1 MREDRLF
8 PLDTIPEYCTAE
20 WYLDREIAPH
30 VDQEMHRPRLDATAR
45 LTMSVWSP
53 GLTVVDLGS
62 GDGGLL
68 SLLTEIPKSKKWGYD
83 LQPTNVAGA
92 INRNQDVRYGNVFGP
107 IEWADIAVATE
118 MIEHLVGPHQF
129 VNMVSKKS
137 KYLIASSPCT
147 ETVDDH
153 YGYHTWAWDVEGYAC
168 MLESN
173 GWKVIRHETHGMFQ
187 VVLCESLNA

>member
-8 PLDTIPEYCTAE
+8 PLDTIPEYCTTE

-45 LTMSVWSP
+45 LAMSVWSP

-68 SLLTEIPKSKKWGYD
+68 SLLTEIPTAQKWGYD
-83 LQPTNVAGA
+83 LQPSNVAGA
-92 INRNQDVRYGNVFGP
+92 VNRNQDVRYGNVFDP
-107 IEWADIAVATE
+107 IDWADIAIATE

-129 VNMVSKKS
+129 VDMVSQKS

-147 ETVDDH
+147 ETIDDH
-153 YGYHTWAWDVEGYAC
+153 YGYHTWAWDTEGYAR

>member
-92 INRNQDVRYGNVFGP
+92 VNRNQDVRYGNVFDP

-153 YGYHTWAWDVEGYAC
+153 YGYHTWAWDVEGYAR

>member
-45 LTMSVWSP
+45 LAMSVWSP
-53 GLTVVDLGS
+53 ELTVVDLGS

-92 INRNQDVRYGNVFGP
+92 VNRNQDVRYGNVFDP

-153 YGYHTWAWDVEGYAC
+153 YGYHTWAWDVEGYAR

>member
-20 WYLDREIAPH
+20 WYLDREVAPH

-45 LTMSVWSP
+45 LAMSVWSP

-68 SLLTEIPKSKKWGYD
+68 SLLTEIPTAQKWGYD
-83 LQPTNVAGA
+83 LQPSNVAGA
-92 INRNQDVRYGNVFGP
+92 VNRNQDVRYGNVFDP
-107 IEWADIAVATE
+107 IDWADIAIATE

-129 VNMVSKKS
+129 VNMVSQKS

-147 ETVDDH
+147 ETIDDH
-153 YGYHTWAWDVEGYAC
+153 YGYHTWAWDVEGYAR
-168 MLESN
+168 MLELN
-173 GWKVIRHETHGMFQ
+173 GWKVVRHETHGMFQ
-187 VVLCESLNA
+187 VALCESLNL